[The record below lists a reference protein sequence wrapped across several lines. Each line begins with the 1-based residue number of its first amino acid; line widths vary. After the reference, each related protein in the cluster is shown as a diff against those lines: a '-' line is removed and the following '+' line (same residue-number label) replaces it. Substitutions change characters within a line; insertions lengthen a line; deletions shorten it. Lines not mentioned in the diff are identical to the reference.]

1 MPSHVQQGFV
11 GLSSRGTARSY
22 TMLGL
27 NLLSQLV
34 CVSGV
39 NQLSSVRDKKKS
51 INILPPFATTGHPS
65 PPGACLRRKLRAADS
80 FFFSPLVPHLESI
93 GRIDAGRPYGT
104 QGD

>member
-39 NQLSSVRDKKKS
+39 NQLSSVRDKKNLL
-51 INILPPFATTGHPS
+51 IYTPPLRHHGAPIATRCLS
-65 PPGACLRRKLRAADS
+65 QEEIACS
-80 FFFSPLVPHLESI
+80 
-93 GRIDAGRPYGT
+93 
-104 QGD
+104 

>member
-39 NQLSSVRDKKKS
+39 NQLSSVRDQKKS
-51 INILPPFATTGHPS
+51 INILPPPS
-65 PPGACLRRKLRAADS
+65 PPRGTHRHPVPVSGGNCVQLTL
-80 FFFSPLVPHLESI
+80 FFSPLVPHLESI